1 MICVSYGAPDCSQ
14 IGRIVPWRGYRAGR
28 PRPERDAG
36 ARWIPSSPRAQ
47 EIMEDPRP
55 HINRHLPPP
64 AAMGLP
70 GVHSGVV
77 RCRRR
82 AAEASVRSLEER
94 LMRARNDAAGPI
106 DVNGLLVR
114 MDDGRAAP
122 AVHHTDVERSRG
134 QRFWL
139 AGGWRRR
146 SAVEG

>member
-1 MICVSYGAPDCSQ
+1 
-14 IGRIVPWRGYRAGR
+14 
-28 PRPERDAG
+28 
-36 ARWIPSSPRAQ
+36 
-47 EIMEDPRP
+47 
-55 HINRHLPPP
+55 
-64 AAMGLP
+64 
-70 GVHSGVV
+70 
-77 RCRRR
+77 
-82 AAEASVRSLEER
+82 
-94 LMRARNDAAGPI
+94 MRARNDAAGPI